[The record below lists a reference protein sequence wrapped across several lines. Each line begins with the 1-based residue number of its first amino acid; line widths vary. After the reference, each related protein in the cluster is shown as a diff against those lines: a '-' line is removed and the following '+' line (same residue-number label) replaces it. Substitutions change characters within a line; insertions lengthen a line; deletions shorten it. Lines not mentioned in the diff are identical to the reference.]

1 MKARRLAKGALPFLF
16 PLAALAQ
23 DAAPA
28 FAPPNVS
35 AEGVRALAATCAP
48 CHGPP
53 GQATGVSEVPSLEG
67 RADVARR
74 LRGLRDAA
82 PRTLMGQLS
91 RGLTDAEIEA
101 LGRHFAAGKRPA
113 R

>member
-1 MKARRLAKGALPFLF
+1 MKARRLIMGAVPFFF

-28 FAPPNVS
+28 FAPPDLS
-35 AEGVRALAATCAP
+35 PDGVRGLSATCAP

-53 GQATGVSEVPSLEG
+53 GRPTRLSGVASLEG
-67 RADVARR
+67 RGDVAQR
-74 LRGLRDAA
+74 LRALRRG
-82 PRTLMGQLS
+82 PPQTLMAQLA
-91 RGLTDAEIEA
+91 RGLTDAEVDA
-101 LGRHFAAGKRPA
+101 LARHFAAAKPPA